1 MTLRNRCVACDHV
14 IEADDALRGK
24 ETTCDACGA
33 PNVLL
38 GPTDATVRQRAQQAA
53 GSRAAASLTLQ
64 AGQRLHD
71 SSLYLLGFAYLILL
85 MAIVLGGALAY
96 AWEGPVAQRAA
107 AFLAC
112 AVVGLLAFVYLKFM
126 SDAVRAL
133 ADLGRAIESRLSLV
147 VEKLEDME
155 TIDASDPAKRH

>member
-1 MTLRNRCVACDHV
+1 MTLRNRCVACDQV
-14 IEADDALRGK
+14 IEAPDQMRGQ

-53 GSRAAASLTLQ
+53 GARAAASLTLQ

-71 SSLYLLGFAYLILL
+71 SSLYLLGFAYLLL
-85 MAIVLGGALAY
+85 LLTVLLGGALAY

-107 AFLAC
+107 WFLGC

-133 ADLGRAIESRLSLV
+133 ADLGRAIESRMSLV

-155 TIDASDPAKRH
+155 TIDAGEPAKKH